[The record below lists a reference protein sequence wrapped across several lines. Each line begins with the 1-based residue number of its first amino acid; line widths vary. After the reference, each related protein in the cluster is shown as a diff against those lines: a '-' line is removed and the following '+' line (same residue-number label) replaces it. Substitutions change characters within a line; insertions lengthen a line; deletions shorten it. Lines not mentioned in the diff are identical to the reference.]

1 MQLVHID
8 VGVVLCRQVIE
19 SVVVPLCIFDT
30 RIEFSAIVTSQWSS
44 AASMEGF
51 DF

>member
-8 VGVVLCRQVIE
+8 VVLCRQVIE

-30 RIEFSAIVTSQWSS
+30 RIEFTAIVTSQWSS